1 MMRFLRFAV
10 LALGSMV
17 LLFPPIAQARDKKSY
32 TLAIVPQMRATEI
45 YAKWTPF
52 VRRLSQELGIDIQL
66 TTYPSIPQFES
77 DLLKGEPDF
86 VYMNPYHVV
95 MKKKEEAYIPL
106 VKDKTPLVG
115 ILVAKKGGKVKSIKD
130 LKGAEIAFPAPNAFA
145 ASLYMRALLTEQEKL
160 KFTPLYVKTHSNVYR
175 HVTLGMA
182 AAGGGVTRTLKKEPG
197 EIQNQLDVIY
207 ETPPSSSHPIAAN
220 PKLPASLRDKVLKAI
235 LMLAKDNA
243 NKEMFE
249 NIAMPEPVEAD
260 YQKDYLPLKKL
271 GLEKYVVLGDD

>member
-1 MMRFLRFAV
+1 MRFFRFAV
-10 LALGSMV
+10 LALWSV
-17 LLFPPIAQARDKKSY
+17 ALLFPLRAEAADKKSY
-32 TLAIVPQMRATEI
+32 TLAIVPQLRATEI

-52 VRRLSQELGIDIQL
+52 VKRLSQELGIDIQL
-66 TTYPSIPQFES
+66 TTYPSIPQFEA
-77 DLLKGEPDF
+77 DLLKGVPDF

-145 ASLYMRALLTEQEKL
+145 ASLYMRALLTEQEKI

-182 AAGGGVTRTLKKEPG
+182 GAGGGVSRTLKKEPG
-197 EIQNQLDVIY
+197 EIQDQLNVIY
-207 ETPPSSSHPIAAN
+207 ETPASASHPIAAN
-220 PKLPASLRDKVLKAI
+220 PKLPASLRDKVVTAI
-235 LMLAKDNA
+235 QKLAKDGA

-249 NIAMPEPVEAD
+249 NIAMPEPVDAD

-271 GLEKYVVLGDD
+271 GLEKYVVLGDE

>member
-1 MMRFLRFAV
+1 MRFLRFAV

-95 MKKKEEAYIPL
+95 MKKKDEAYIPL

-145 ASLYMRALLTEQEKL
+145 ASLYMRALLTEQGFHLAEQGVL
-160 KFTPLYVKTHSNVYR
+160 R
-175 HVTLGMA
+175 HFPVGALVIGVAVMA
-182 AAGGGVTRTLKKEPG
+182 G
-197 EIQNQLDVIY
+197 
-207 ETPPSSSHPIAAN
+207 
-220 PKLPASLRDKVLKAI
+220 
-235 LMLAKDNA
+235 
-243 NKEMFE
+243 
-249 NIAMPEPVEAD
+249 
-260 YQKDYLPLKKL
+260 
-271 GLEKYVVLGDD
+271 